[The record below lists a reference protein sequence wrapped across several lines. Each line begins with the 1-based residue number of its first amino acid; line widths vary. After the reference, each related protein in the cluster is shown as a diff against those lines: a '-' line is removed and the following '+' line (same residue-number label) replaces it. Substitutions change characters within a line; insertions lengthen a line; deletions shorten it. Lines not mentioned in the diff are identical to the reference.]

1 MPWVDIDF
9 ILEAQQIWAGKYARG
24 RCYRHYETG
33 GLSIRKLYKMNVHAR
48 DRYMQ
53 HVRQHQE
60 KTWKFDARACF
71 EADYERALQFPPW
84 VKNIT
89 HDSLLGSADLYP
101 DVRTPMYLLTGS
113 WDEEKKRRLFW
124 YVRAGVFQPSN
135 GFING
140 KVRLA
145 SLDAAM
151 ISPEKPDPLVIKCL
165 MPILLFRT
173 ALQPKAAHNRLV
185 KLCSRVR
192 RGGDTQDMRKFLR
205 YFIREMHKNQQ
216 NAMRRHPY
224 DSSEFVF
231 NFKNK
236 FYEERYN
243 ELVDEVD
250 GDWEG
255 RI

>member
-9 ILEAQQIWAGKYARG
+9 ILEAQQIWAGKYARR

-33 GLSIRKLYKMNVHAR
+33 GLSIRKLYKTKVHAR

-71 EADYERALQFPPW
+71 EADYERALR
-84 VKNIT
+84 
-89 HDSLLGSADLYP
+89 LLGSADLHP
-101 DVRTPMYLLTGS
+101 DVRTPVDLLTGP

-124 YVRAGVFQPSN
+124 FVRAGVFQPSN

-151 ISPEKPDPLVIKCL
+151 ISPENGPSRHKVPDDDFAVQDRL
-165 MPILLFRT
+165 T
-173 ALQPKAAHNRLV
+173 AQSCAQSAREAVQSH
-185 KLCSRVR
+185 STR
-192 RGGDTQDMRKFLR
+192 R
-205 YFIREMHKNQQ
+205 
-216 NAMRRHPY
+216 
-224 DSSEFVF
+224 
-231 NFKNK
+231 
-236 FYEERYN
+236 
-243 ELVDEVD
+243 
-250 GDWEG
+250 
-255 RI
+255 

>member
-1 MPWVDIDF
+1 MPCVNIDF
-9 ILEAQQIWAGKYARG
+9 ILEAQQIWADKFARG
-24 RCYRHYETG
+24 RCYRHYETEG
-33 GLSIRKLYKMNVHAR
+33 SSIQKLYKTKVHAR

-53 HVRQHQE
+53 HVRQHQK

-84 VKNIT
+84 
-89 HDSLLGSADLYP
+89 
-101 DVRTPMYLLTGS
+101 
-113 WDEEKKRRLFW
+113 EKKRRLFW
-124 YVRAGVFQPSN
+124 FVRAGVFQPSN

-165 MPILLFRT
+165 MPTLLLRT
-173 ALQPKAAHNRLV
+173 VLQPKAVHNRLV

-205 YFIREMHKNQQ
+205 YFIREMHKNQE
-216 NAMRRHPY
+216 NAVRRHPY

-231 NFKNK
+231 TFRSDHK

-250 GDWEG
+250 EDWG
-255 RI
+255 KVGSVTLVSKG